1 MGPQGDILMDDIEEY
16 LGYYKPTSIIKR
28 ESVLD
33 DFNFPGTGGRETNAE
48 QFVLGYLDFLKS
60 LQESSNELYDLWGW
74 GREQKTSSMGQTR
87 HHSSVSAYLG
97 GTP

>member
-33 DFNFPGTGGRETNAE
+33 DFNFPGTGDKEDNAE

-60 LQESSNELYDLWGW
+60 LDSTSNDLYDLWGW
-74 GREQKTSSMGQTR
+74 GREQKTSSMGNR
-87 HHSSVSAYLG
+87 KHGASVAARFR
-97 GTP
+97 